1 MSSLNPFQE
10 ELGMKG
16 ETSEFRE
23 DWRAKTMPQLH
34 VTAAHWLD
42 LAVSRQQ
49 HYFASFDPLCT
60 CALAAIFYRLSSHA
74 SVRIFNLFSIHMP
87 LPVSVIY
94 TRLCLCL
101 LSIIYTSL
109 PLTVICYL
117 HKTLPVSFIYYLH
130 MSLPLS
136 VICYLHKSLPLSV
149 ICYLHKSLPLVKLYI
164 VWWMQKNLKNWDN
177 LSAFFTHYDE
187 FEFCVPVV
195 ILYVSGISKSFLS
208 FNSSSFSPS
217 YWLPTWRTCFR

>member
-1 MSSLNPFQE
+1 MSSEKTDVLKQCLNCTWLLLIDWICLF
-10 ELGMKG
+10 LG
-16 ETSEFRE
+16 
-23 DWRAKTMPQLH
+23 
-34 VTAAHWLD
+34 
-42 LAVSRQQ
+42 
-49 HYFASFDPLCT
+49 
-60 CALAAIFYRLSSHA
+60 
-74 SVRIFNLFSIHMP
+74 N
-87 LPVSVIY
+87 
-94 TRLCLCL
+94 
-101 LSIIYTSL
+101 SII
-109 PLTVICYL
+109 L
-117 HKTLPVSFIYYLH
+117 HLLIRYVHVLWQPSFIGYLH
-130 MSLPLS
+130 MLLS
-136 VICYLHKSLPLSV
+136 VSLICFLFTCLFLYLLSTQDSACVFYLLSTHVSASNCYLLSTQESAS